1 MKVNDFKCKNCGA
14 TLVIPDDARKGVCDY
29 CHTSYDI
36 EDAYS
41 EAYKYHKGMMDAA
54 TDGFEKQ
61 FKMFNDVVSKAP
73 MFKFSKVVFIIIFTI
88 VILIFGFVIYNI
100 ITNFNI

>member
-14 TLVIPDDARKGVCDY
+14 TLVIPSDARKVVCDY

-73 MFKFSKVVFIIIFTI
+73 MYKFSRIIFFVIFTI
-88 VILIFGFVIYNI
+88 VILVFGFVIYNI
-100 ITNFNI
+100 IMNFGM

>member
-14 TLVIPDDARKGVCDY
+14 TLVIPDDACKVVCDY
-29 CHTSYDI
+29 CHTSYDV

-88 VILIFGFVIYNI
+88 VILVFGFVIYNI

>member
-14 TLVIPDDARKGVCDY
+14 TLVIPSDARKVVCDY

-88 VILIFGFVIYNI
+88 VILVFGFVIYNI

>member
-1 MKVNDFKCKNCGA
+1 MKVNDFKCNNCGA
-14 TLVIPDDARKGVCDY
+14 TLVIPGDARKVVCDY

-61 FKMFNDVVSKAP
+61 FKMFNDVVNKNP
-73 MFKFSKVVFIIIFTI
+73 MFKFSKVVFIIIFMI
-88 VILIFGFVIYNI
+88 VILVFGFVIYNI
-100 ITNFNI
+100 VTNFGM

>member
-1 MKVNDFKCKNCGA
+1 MKVKDFKCKNCGA
-14 TLVIPDDARKGVCDY
+14 TLVISDDARKVVCDY

-61 FKMFNDVVSKAP
+61 FKMFNDVVSKDP
-73 MFKFSKVVFIIIFTI
+73 MYKFSRIIFFVIFTIAILMFVFII
-88 VILIFGFVIYNI
+88 YNI
-100 ITNFNI
+100 VTNFNM